1 VEVST
6 RTHCE
11 QEFLDVSDPT
21 HTALVRR
28 RALHHASLAGFDERL
43 SAAVALIASEGVS
56 NIVKHAGSGGVILGR
71 CGAGDATGIS
81 LSFYDRGPGMN
92 LKACLP
98 DGVSSSG
105 TLGHGLGAIAR
116 GASRWDAY
124 SRAGGGSVVWAELWK
139 ELPVP
144 AFDVGAVCAPY
155 PGEPVAGDG
164 WGVEVLDDDTCTVMV
179 VDGLGH
185 GASAAE
191 AARAALNVLRDEPA
205 LAPGK
210 MLERAHAALRATRG
224 AAAAVGRLE
233 RNSRLFTY
241 AAVGNIGGVVWG
253 GSDPVR
259 SLVSQHGIVGH
270 TLPRVREERYA
281 LAPGASVI
289 LYSDGIKTRWELD
302 AALALSKAA
311 TVATVLWR
319 DHARGRDDATALVV
333 RPAEAA

>member
-1 VEVST
+1 MSS

-11 QEFLDVSDPT
+11 QEFLELSDPT
-21 HTALVRR
+21 HVALVRR
-28 RALHHASLAGFDERL
+28 RALHHARLAGFEEPL
-43 SAAVALIASEGVS
+43 SASATLIASEGAS

-71 CGAGDATGIS
+71 CSAGDAIGLS

-92 LKACLP
+92 LQACLP

-116 GASRWDAY
+116 AASSWDAF
-124 SRAGGGSVVWAELWK
+124 SRSVGGSVIWAEIWK
-139 ELPVP
+139 EPP
-144 AFDVGAVCAPY
+144 APTFDVGAVCAPY

-185 GASAAE
+185 GALAAD
-191 AARAALNVLRDEPA
+191 AARVALDVLRDEPA
-205 LAPGK
+205 LAPGR
-210 MLERAHAALRATRG
+210 MLERAHTALRVTRG

-233 RNSRLFTY
+233 RSRRLFTY
-241 AAVGNIGGVVWG
+241 AAIGNIGGAIWG
-253 GSDPVR
+253 GSEPGR

-270 TLPRVREERYA
+270 TTHRVREERYA
-281 LAPGASVI
+281 LAPGSSVI
-289 LYSDGIKTRWELD
+289 LCSDGIKTRWELD
-302 AALALSKAA
+302 AELARCRA
-311 TVATVLWR
+311 TTIATVLWR
-319 DHARGRDDATALVV
+319 DHTRGRDDATALVV